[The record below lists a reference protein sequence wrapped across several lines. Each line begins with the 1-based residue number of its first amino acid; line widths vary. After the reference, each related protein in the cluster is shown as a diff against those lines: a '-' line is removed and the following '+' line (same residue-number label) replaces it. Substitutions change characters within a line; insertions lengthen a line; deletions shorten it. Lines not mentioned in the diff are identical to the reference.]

1 MPPEFNHI
9 IEALEKNPHLVEKN
23 DLISHG
29 NLSIVSSSPRSPFTK
44 KGRTPIIAD
53 APSYKSMNY
62 STIKVQPI
70 TESIFS
76 INQKDKFQR
85 DINEEP
91 YNDITI

>member
-1 MPPEFNHI
+1 M
-9 IEALEKNPHLVEKN
+9 
-23 DLISHG
+23 ISHG
-29 NLSIVSSSPRSPFTK
+29 NLSIVSGSPRSPYTK
-44 KGRTPIIAD
+44 KGWTPVVAD
-53 APSYKSMNY
+53 ALSYKSMNY